1 MGRVIKQNL
10 ADGVI
15 EEIRRM
21 IECGELK
28 EGDKLPNQ
36 YELAAQ
42 LGVSRSVLREAFHT
56 LALMGVIEQSPG
68 VGTIVRR
75 QVPNI
80 PPNQFHLPLV
90 SDAQGTRELIEAR
103 RYIEVGTVE
112 LAAQKATDAQIQQM
126 KTLIEE
132 MTEALENHRPTEYI
146 EKDAVFHQLIAEAS
160 NNRFIASV
168 YTEINN
174 SLRQFIHEAFSVL
187 PGQLERSLN
196 AHQRIYT
203 AIEERNPKKAVKE
216 MTRHILEVQE
226 AIEYYYESIVNKDT
240 EQQGLEKELA
250 TLPTQTV

>member
-1 MGRVIKQNL
+1 MGRVVKQNL
-10 ADGVI
+10 ADRVI

-21 IECGELK
+21 IESGELK

-36 YELAAQ
+36 YELATQ
-42 LGVSRSVLREAFHT
+42 MGVSRSVLREAFHT

-75 QVPNI
+75 QVPNV
-80 PPNQFHLPLV
+80 PFNQFHLSLV
-90 SDAQGTRELIEAR
+90 SNAQETRDLIQAR

-112 LAAQKATDAQIQQM
+112 LAVQKATDAQIEQM

-168 YTEINN
+168 FTEIHN
-174 SLRQFIHEAFSVL
+174 SLRQFIHESFSVL
-187 PGQLERSLN
+187 PGELERSLN
-196 AHQRIYT
+196 AHRRIYM
-203 AIEERNPKKAVKE
+203 AIKERNQKKAVRE

-226 AIEYYYESIVNKDT
+226 AIEYYYETVVNKDT
-240 EQQGLEKELA
+240 EQQGLEEELT
-250 TLPTQTV
+250 TLPT